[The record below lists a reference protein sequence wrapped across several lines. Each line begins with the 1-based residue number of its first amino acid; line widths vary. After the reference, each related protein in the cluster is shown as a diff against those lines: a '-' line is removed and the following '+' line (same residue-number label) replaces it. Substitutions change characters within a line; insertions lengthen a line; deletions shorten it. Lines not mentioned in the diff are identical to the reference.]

1 MNRKDS
7 LMFLMRSN
15 YFAVHDAAAFEAF
28 CERHDLEPITENSE
42 PARRGF
48 LSPRDVMFS
57 PDLEDDFD
65 GEAEETG
72 TEGDWLH
79 ELAKHIAGDDVAV
92 VMQIGSDKMRFL
104 TGHAWAVNGQGQTQ
118 ELDLDEIYN
127 RADALGRLPTL
138 AQY

>member
-1 MNRKDS
+1 
-7 LMFLMRSN
+7 MFLMRSN

-28 CERHDLEPITENSE
+28 CERHDLEPITDNSA

-48 LSPRDVMFS
+48 LSPREVMFS
-57 PDLEDDFD
+57 PDLEDAF
-65 GEAEETG
+65 GSEPEERSG
-72 TEGDWLH
+72 GGDWLQS
-79 ELAKHIAGDDVAV
+79 LAEHIAGDDVAV

-104 TGHAWAVNGQGQTQ
+104 AGHAWAVNGQGQAQ

>member
-1 MNRKDS
+1 
-7 LMFLMRSN
+7 MFLMRSN

-28 CERHDLEPITENSE
+28 CERHNLEPITENSE

-57 PDLEDDFD
+57 PDREDDFGD
-65 GEAEETG
+65 EGEEESG
-72 TEGDWLH
+72 EQDWLN

-104 TGHAWAVNGQGQTQ
+104 AGHAWAINGQGQRQ
-118 ELDLDEIYN
+118 ELDLDEIYT
-127 RADALGRLPTL
+127 RAGALGRLPTL

>member
-1 MNRKDS
+1 
-7 LMFLMRSN
+7 MFLMRSN
-15 YFAVHDAAAFEAF
+15 YFAVRDADAFLAF
-28 CERHDLEPITENSE
+28 CERHDLEPITKGNKASQY
-42 PARRGF
+42 GF

-57 PDLEDDFD
+57 PDMEDDFAREGEEGS
-65 GEAEETG
+65 GEA
-72 TEGDWLH
+72 DWLQ

-104 TGHAWAVNGQGQTQ
+104 MGHAWAVNGRGQTQ